1 MESKAK
7 QSKEH
12 IKTKHP
18 PTVIQDL
25 YQKGNQAKPTLYS
38 TQSLLLTK
46 KNDITDNKEREE
58 PALFLV
64 LFEFTEANLTELQRL
79 DEGEIKV
86 NNVIQTENF

>member
-7 QSKEH
+7 QRAYKDQTRTNSHTRSLPERKPSQTH
-12 IKTKHP
+12 IIFH
-18 PTVIQDL
+18 
-25 YQKGNQAKPTLYS
+25 A
-38 TQSLLLTK
+38 SLLLTK
-46 KNDITDNKEREE
+46 KNDITDNKERED
-58 PALFLV
+58 PALFLA